1 MSGTNPIGLG
11 VNLGPLN
18 EKSQRNAVIRSAA
31 ARGALRGTAPN
42 ASVNAATARQRADN
56 LAREVAAN
64 SAAAAAAAA
73 AAASAAP
80 APLSRPFTPTNQPI
94 VPTNKGSSGQQSTLS
109 QSNVSANSRS
119 GNSGTSSGTGISRAV
134 TPSFGRISTSPV
146 GSESSSSAP
155 PPAPAS
161 PARSVGPSAPSIIEK
176 LVNTNTPKKNPAL
189 VNLPALIALS
199 RWNPI
204 DAAKAART
212 ILTAV
217 GDTLPAEVRA
227 EYEKLSQPL
236 VENAFVAA
244 APLVSTINT
253 ARARA
258 GLQPLTAANAAVS
271 GANEL
276 AAMRRYKELGIKTNA
291 IPDAERHAIAE
302 LIAYE
307 PDENGFATLKFLVEV
322 DTDEAMEGGARET
335 YQQYISRLQN
345 KDYVE
350 KTYDLAMSALG
361 YYGLKRRQFET
372 TRVGDQCRGVGIDDR
387 KPCWLCGNP
396 VNLFKG
402 VRGPMSY
409 TMNGAEFR
417 MCEPDNNSFQCEH
430 ILPAGLMAFLDYLYI
445 NEGYPD
451 NPANRAIMNQLY
463 ESSCKTCNRIKTNN
477 LYIRSTLGG
486 LFAMFEP
493 NAYEIQK
500 DVIAFF
506 LDICGSKKRTCL
518 GNNQSDAIKK
528 EGEAF
533 YYNSVVTV
541 TKEDRTTHY
550 PNLILAKLNEEERT
564 RGVEPENKK
573 RRRGSNNAYTDAAYG
588 SLGHIFRSLENTF
601 TIARIY
607 DSTNEFDVI
616 PETIEKRIP
625 LRRGVDWIQNCSRR
639 ILARV
644 QGVCDLLN
652 DVARKTEWNA
662 KYQNALLN
670 PPRFVEDI
678 VRVVPRR
685 RMTARRV
692 GVRQATHARRAV
704 NDAEERRQALI
715 RRNESAR
722 LRAIRAAAR
731 ADPPP
736 LQPTGGPF
744 GFNDEM
750 EGQHEN
756 NNSVGGGRQ
765 RKTRRNQRNKT
776 RKAPKKN
783 TRRK

>member
-1 MSGTNPIGLG
+1 MSGLTP
-11 VNLGPLN
+11 
-18 EKSQRNAVIRSAA
+18 
-31 ARGALRGTAPN
+31 
-42 ASVNAATARQRADN
+42 
-56 LAREVAAN
+56 
-64 SAAAAAAAA
+64 
-73 AAASAAP
+73 P
-80 APLSRPFTPTNQPI
+80 A
-94 VPTNKGSSGQQSTLS
+94 
-109 QSNVSANSRS
+109 
-119 GNSGTSSGTGISRAV
+119 
-134 TPSFGRISTSPV
+134 
-146 GSESSSSAP
+146 AP
-155 PPAPAS
+155 PPLKLKQITPPPPQPTSPSAILLSPMAPPPPPRTPPAS
-161 PARSVGPSAPSIIEK
+161 SGPPTAVSSPTAEQRKRLIQS
-176 LVNTNTPKKNPAL
+176 NTAQKNPAL
-189 VNLPALIALS
+189 INLPLLIELS
-199 RWNPI
+199 KRNPI
-204 DAAKAART
+204 DAAKGART

-217 GDTLPAEVRA
+217 GDTLSPDIRA
-227 EYEKLSQPL
+227 QYEKLSNP
-236 VENAFVAA
+236 VMENAFVDA
-244 APLVSTINT
+244 APPVSAINT

-258 GLQPLTAANAAVS
+258 GLPPLTAANMAVS

-335 YQQYISRLQN
+335 YQQYIYRLQN

-350 KTYDLAMSALG
+350 KTYDLAISALG

-396 VNLFKG
+396 VNLFKS
-402 VRGPMSY
+402 VRGPISY
-409 TMNGAEFR
+409 TMSGAEFKI
-417 MCEPDNNSFQCEH
+417 CEPDNNSFQCEH

-445 NEGYPD
+445 NEVYPD

-506 LDICGSKKRTCL
+506 LDICGSKKRTCP

-550 PNLILAKLNEEERT
+550 PNLILAKLNEEERAT
-564 RGVEPENKK
+564 GAEPGNKK
-573 RRRGSNNAYTDAAYG
+573 RQRGSNNAYTDPAYG
-588 SLGHIFRSLENTF
+588 SLGHIFRNLENTF

-652 DVARKTEWNA
+652 DLAQKTEWNI
-662 KYQNALLN
+662 KYQNALAN

-678 VRVVPRR
+678 VRSVPRR

-692 GVRQATHARRAV
+692 GVSQATHARRVV

-715 RRNESAR
+715 KRTQSAR

-731 ADPPP
+731 AEPPP

-744 GFNDEM
+744 GPVGFDDEI
-750 EGQHEN
+750 EGQHE

-765 RKTRRNQRNKT
+765 LKTRRNQRNKT